1 MAEQKENRFSGMTP
15 EEIRL
20 EAKRQIVRSAF
31 LALAALI
38 VIGVACYAWFVSS
51 KSVTAIVGTVSMGD
65 VTFELASAGQLSAFD
80 TPDGYAVPTGE
91 EYDAEPDKKWW
102 TFGNQTI
109 QWRMTGTAN
118 LGNYRDNETTEP
130 EGIRP
135 GTSGQLTFYVIPRG
149 DGPLQVQFD
158 LSIVPLK
165 AKKKDDPNSSLS
177 EIQGESAAV
186 NLLRGHLLF
195 AYPQK
200 YKNGT
205 LAADPDMTLAN
216 YADGSFTIDFGTVKK
231 DTPIPVTLE
240 WHWYNTLSDALNSDY
255 GDAIFTNM
263 KNAPKDFF
271 YNEGNEVTIS
281 EGATKDTIW
290 ADSALNNCFNNADY
304 HIGQKIDA
312 MILRL
317 NTRK

>member
-1 MAEQKENRFSGMTP
+1 MAEQKENRFSGMTR
-15 EEIRL
+15 EEIIL
-20 EAKRQIVRSAF
+20 EAKKQILHSAV

-80 TPDGYAVPTGE
+80 TPDGYTVPTGE
-91 EYDAEPDKKWW
+91 EYGAEPDKKWW

-109 QWRMTGTAN
+109 QWRMTDTGN
-118 LGNYRDNETTEP
+118 LGNYRANETTEP

-135 GTSGQLTFYVIPRG
+135 GTSGKLSFYVIPRG

-165 AKKKDDPNSSLS
+165 AQNKDDLNSPLVELS
-177 EIQGESAAV
+177 GEPVALK
-186 NLLRGHLLF
+186 LLRGHLLF

-200 YKNGT
+200 YENGT
-205 LAADPDMTLAN
+205 LADDSGMTLAN
-216 YADGSFTIDFGTVKK
+216 YSDGSFTIDFGTVTK

-255 GDAIFTNM
+255 GDTILTNM

-281 EGATKDTIW
+281 EGATKDTIR
-290 ADSALNNCFNNADY
+290 ADSALNNCFNDADY
-304 HIGQKIDA
+304 HIGQEIDA